1 MDMHLRVWSLNYR
14 HPSKAEAY
22 AFSLLSWALR
32 EPVLPQWPLPG
43 GVADFAIPTAG
54 IILEIDDKSHKAKK
68 AKDQAKRD
76 KWAQSGWYVV
86 SCSDEPGEIGNA
98 VVTIAAMIAKLPVLE
113 IDSDSDT
120 MLGSRVMLRGEYYR
134 GMALKRAAK
143 KLKKEAKLNN
153 DKAKAVAKSKLSP
166 ARKAGGSDRKA
177 TAQTPSKAKA

>member
-68 AKDQAKRD
+68 AKDEEKRD
-76 KWAQSGWYVV
+76 RWVQLGWYVV
-86 SCSDEPGEIGNA
+86 SCSDEPGEIANA
-98 VVTIAAMIAKLPVLE
+98 VVSIAALIASLPVVE
-113 IDSDSDT
+113 IDPSNDKMMGD
-120 MLGSRVMLRGEYYR
+120 RVMLRGDYYR
-134 GMALKRAAK
+134 NMALKRAAK

-153 DKAKAVAKSKLSP
+153 DKAKAVAKSKLPP
-166 ARKAGGSDRKA
+166 ASKAGGATRKA
-177 TAQTPSKAKA
+177 PAKAPRKAKA